1 MKRKKN
7 RRINFI
13 VNIFDEIL
21 QEKVKIDKKKCT
33 HRASNL
39 AYESPFWFEI
49 LSYCLAL
56 YFIEWIT
63 WLTFI
68 FVHWISCQLVL
79 GMKSTER
86 PELIFTKGT
95 DRNFRICN
103 KLAPNRNGI
112 LEYVIN
118 WYRTGTEFKVEENN
132 RYRTGTEF

>member
-1 MKRKKN
+1 MKGKTN
-7 RRINFI
+7 RGINFTL
-13 VNIFDEIL
+13 NIFDETL
-21 QEKVKIDKKKCT
+21 QEKVKIDKKIV
-33 HRASNL
+33 HFQ
-39 AYESPFWFEI
+39 SPFWFEI
-49 LSYCLAL
+49 ISYCLAL

-63 WLTFI
+63 WLIFI

-79 GMKSTER
+79 GMKSSER

-118 WYRTGTEFKVEENN
+118 WYRTGTEFQLMENN
-132 RYRTGTEF
+132 RYRTGILSYGI